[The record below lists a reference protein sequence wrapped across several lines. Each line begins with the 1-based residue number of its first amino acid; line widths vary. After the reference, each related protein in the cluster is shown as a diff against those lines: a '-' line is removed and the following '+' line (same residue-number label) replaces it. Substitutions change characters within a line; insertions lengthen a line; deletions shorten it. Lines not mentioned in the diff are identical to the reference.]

1 MKKVYQ
7 LFVFSVAAFAL
18 AACSENK
25 MDEINKDLSVAYD
38 VNAKFIVPDVELRT
52 SQNIVGGD
60 LNTYFGSYVEYW
72 AGTHNQ
78 LFKAEKRDAEVR
90 LASTFNNTWGTIYE
104 NIRNAKIIIAKC
116 ADDASGKDA
125 GDTFIRGVGEVM
137 LAYNLAIATDVYGDT
152 PYTQV
157 GDVNKYPYP
166 VAESQESIYTAI
178 FDLLEAAI
186 DDFGNGSN
194 TLGNYDLIYGGNVN
208 KWIQFANGLLARYTM
223 RLINRSSDKDADYQA
238 VIDYVDAS
246 FASPADQASMA
257 YNNGNQNPLFD
268 FQWSRDGISSCTS
281 MYNKL
286 MERNDPRAERVYWHS
301 SDWEHLSSADVEE
314 FLAPTGDPVESQYE
328 YTYDIFTF
336 AEVAPVHYLSYHELQ
351 FLKAEALCRQNKT
364 AEAKDV
370 LKGAIA
376 AAFENFEINVQ
387 AAMNAPSINAYGGLE
402 PADENAMTAELAEE
416 YFDTTVEALFDA
428 DPLKETLLQKY
439 IGMWGANGETVET
452 YADIR
457 RLKAEDKDI
466 YELENTGDFPLRA
479 PYGQDDVVANPNIT
493 KIYTDAGTYV
503 FTEPVWWAGGSR

>member
-7 LFVFSVAAFAL
+7 LFVLSVAAFAV

-60 LNTYFGSYVEYW
+60 FNTYFGSYVEYW

-78 LFKAEKRDAEVR
+78 LYKAEKRDAEVR
-90 LASTFNNTWGTIYE
+90 LASTFNNNWQTIYE

-116 ADDASGKDA
+116 ADDAAGKDA
-125 GDTFIRGVGEVM
+125 GDAFIRGVGEVL
-137 LAYNLAIATDVYGDT
+137 LAYNLAVATDVYGDT

-157 GDVNKYPYP
+157 GNVNKYPYP
-166 VAESQESIYTAI
+166 EAESQESIYKAI

-186 DDFGNGSN
+186 ADFGNGSN
-194 TLGNYDLIYGGNVN
+194 TLGSYDLIYGGNVD
-208 KWIQFANGLLARYTM
+208 KWTKFANGLLARYTM
-223 RLINRSSDKDADYQA
+223 RLINRSSNKAADYQA

-246 FASPADQASMA
+246 FTSAADQASMA

-286 MERNDPRAERVYWHS
+286 MERDDPRADRAYWHS
-301 SDWEHLSSADVEE
+301 SAWAYLSADDVAEY
-314 FLAPTGDPVESQYE
+314 LAPTGDPEESQYE

-351 FLKAEALCRQNKT
+351 FLKAEALCRLNKAT
-364 AEAKDV
+364 EAKEV

-376 AAFENFEINVQ
+376 AAFENFEVSVQ

-402 PADENAMTAELAEE
+402 PADDNALTAERAET
-416 YFDTTVEALFDA
+416 YFNNSVATLFDT
-428 DPLKETLLQKY
+428 DPLKETMMQKY

-457 RLKAEDKDI
+457 RLKAEGNDV
-466 YELENTGDFPLRA
+466 YELENPGQFPLRA

-493 KIYTDAGTYV
+493 KIYTDAGNYV
-503 FTEPVWWAGGSR
+503 FTEPVWWAGGTR